1 MGGGNILV
9 TRVNGMAVEIT
20 GQYTTLIVLHR
31 DAPGTIAAVT
41 EEMSRRGVNICNF
54 RLSRAQKGGTAVMT
68 IEVDGALEPDVN
80 SCVEKLPNVL
90 SSTMLAPM
98 YRGRMRMD
106 LRYDSIAALI
116 EAAKQSG
123 RKLSELVLEQ
133 QAVQMEQSADE
144 LYEIMRKSYAV
155 MAASVEEGKA
165 PGVRSASGLSGGD
178 AYRMARAEREG
189 NVLCGG
195 VFSGAL
201 TRALAVSEW
210 NAAMGR
216 IVAAPTAG
224 SCGILPAAVLTLQA
238 ERKLPERACVMSLFT
253 ASAVGMVIA
262 NNACI
267 AGAQGGCQAECGS
280 AAAMAAAALVELCG
294 GAPDMLG
301 DAVSISLGNVLGLV
315 CDPVAGLVEIPC
327 IHRNA
332 AGVAGALV
340 AAQLALAGIRS
351 PIPADE
357 AILAMKRVG
366 DAMPTAL
373 KETAEGGLAATPAGK
388 RLYEQVFG
396 KNEEGDAS
404 PACPQGCSAC
414 RM

>member
-1 MGGGNILV
+1 
-9 TRVNGMAVEIT
+9 
-20 GQYTTLIVLHR
+20 
-31 DAPGTIAAVT
+31 
-41 EEMSRRGVNICNF
+41 
-54 RLSRAQKGGTAVMT
+54 
-68 IEVDGALEPDVN
+68 
-80 SCVEKLPNVL
+80 
-90 SSTMLAPM
+90 
-98 YRGRMRMD
+98 MD

-216 IVAAPTAG
+216 IVAAP
-224 SCGILPAAVLTLQA
+224 AAVLTLQA

-294 GAPDMLG
+294 GTPDMLG
-301 DAVSISLGNVLGLV
+301 DALSISLGNVLGLV

>member
-1 MGGGNILV
+1 
-9 TRVNGMAVEIT
+9 
-20 GQYTTLIVLHR
+20 
-31 DAPGTIAAVT
+31 
-41 EEMSRRGVNICNF
+41 
-54 RLSRAQKGGTAVMT
+54 
-68 IEVDGALEPDVN
+68 
-80 SCVEKLPNVL
+80 
-90 SSTMLAPM
+90 
-98 YRGRMRMD
+98 MD

-294 GAPDMLG
+294 GTPDMLG

-340 AAQLALAGIRS
+340 AAQLALAGIR
-351 PIPADE
+351 PADE